1 MSRVVWDYSSNSGI
15 LFLKNIKCGGNDTSK
30 AKYWCLVF
38 LMQRKPI
45 ANKYRKGMMKRT
57 LQARMLTY

>member
-15 LFLKNIKCGGNDTSK
+15 LFLKNIECGGNDTSK

-38 LMQRKPI
+38 INATETDSKQVP
-45 ANKYRKGMMKRT
+45 
-57 LQARMLTY
+57 